1 MRKGGHMIQ
10 ITYEI
15 EGSVDRNSINSI
27 NRITGGALSNEDMSA
42 GRINRNTMNQNTAC
56 NSAQQNNNYGSSSPS
71 YCNVQSNTQQ
81 ISKMKIPQLRNMIQ
95 KGQKVPI
102 SFLNSQSV
110 DVCMGWNVNNAD
122 CDVDVSAFLLNDKGK
137 VIGDSWFV
145 FYGQT
150 DSPDGNVHFSAESRQ
165 DREEVSVNLSRLN
178 PLVKKIVF
186 VLTINDAFPQKL
198 NFSMINDAYIR
209 ILDHSSRQEIVSFK
223 MDEYYSN
230 VISMMIGELYIY
242 NGAWKFN
249 AIGNGVAKDLAGLC
263 QLYGVQ
269 VV

>member
-1 MRKGGHMIQ
+1 MIQ
-10 ITYEI
+10 ITHKI

-27 NRITGGALSNEDMSA
+27 NKITSGALSNQD
-42 GRINRNTMNQNTAC
+42 
-56 NSAQQNNNYGSSSPS
+56 
-71 YCNVQSNTQQ
+71 V
-81 ISKMKIPQLRNMIQ
+81 SKIKIPQLCNMIQ
-95 KGQKVPI
+95 KGQKVPV
-102 SFLNSQSV
+102 SLLNSQIV
-110 DVCMGWNVNNAD
+110 DVCMGWNVNNSD
-122 CDVDVSAFLLNDKGK
+122 CDVDVSAFLLNDTGK
-137 VIGDSWFV
+137 VIGDNWFV

-150 DSPDGNVHFSAESRQ
+150 DSPDGSVHFSAESQ
-165 DREEVSVNLSRLN
+165 HDREEVSVNLSRLN
-178 PLVKKIVF
+178 PIVKKIVF
-186 VLTINDAFPQKL
+186 VLTINDAVQKKL

>member
-1 MRKGGHMIQ
+1 MIQ
-10 ITYEI
+10 ITHKI
-15 EGSVDRNSINSI
+15 EGSVDRSSINSI
-27 NRITGGALSNEDMSA
+27 NKITSGALSNQDMSA

-56 NSAQQNNNYGSSSPS
+56 NSAQQNNVPA
-71 YCNVQSNTQQ
+71 V
-81 ISKMKIPQLRNMIQ
+81 SKIKIPQLCNMIQ
-95 KGQKVPI
+95 KGQKVPV
-102 SFLNSQSV
+102 SLLNSQIV
-110 DVCMGWNVNNAD
+110 DVCMGWNVNNSD
-122 CDVDVSAFLLNDKGK
+122 CDVDVSAFLLNDTGK

-150 DSPDGNVHFSAESRQ
+150 DSPDGSVHFSAESQ
-165 DREEVSVNLSRLN
+165 HDREEVSVNLSRLD

-186 VLTINDAFPQKL
+186 VLTINDAFPKKL

>member
-1 MRKGGHMIQ
+1 MIQ
-10 ITYEI
+10 TAYKSK
-15 EGSVDRNSINSI
+15 GSIDRNSIHSI
-27 NRITGGALSNEDMSA
+27 NKTTNAVLTNQDMAA
-42 GRINRNTMNQNTAC
+42 GSINRNTMNQNPV
-56 NSAQQNNNYGSSSPS
+56 SDSMQQNQPPVMSIIK
-71 YCNVQSNTQQ
+71 V
-81 ISKMKIPQLRNMIQ
+81 PQLYKTVQ

-102 SFLNSQSV
+102 SFPNLQIV
-110 DVCMGWNVNNAD
+110 DVCMGWNVNHPD
-122 CDVDVSAFLLNDKGK
+122 CDVDVSAFLLNDAGK

-150 DSPDGNVHFSAESRQ
+150 DSPDGSVHFSDKSGQ

-186 VLTINDAFPQKL
+186 VLTINDAFRKKL
-198 NFSMINDAYIR
+198 NFSMVNDAYIR
-209 ILDHSSRQEIVSFK
+209 ILDRLSGQEIVSFK

-230 VISMMIGELYIY
+230 VISIMIGELYIY

-263 QLYGVQ
+263 QLYGVE